1 MSPLPPLAAN
11 ESLTPTTPN
20 DKTKTATDNIF
31 WSSHRTAKYTKLKL
45 CKRSYLRI
53 QNYQIVR

>member
-1 MSPLPPLAAN
+1 MASKNNLNLGN
-11 ESLTPTTPN
+11 IIKYKDVQGKLKTPI
-20 DKTKTATDNIF
+20 DNYI